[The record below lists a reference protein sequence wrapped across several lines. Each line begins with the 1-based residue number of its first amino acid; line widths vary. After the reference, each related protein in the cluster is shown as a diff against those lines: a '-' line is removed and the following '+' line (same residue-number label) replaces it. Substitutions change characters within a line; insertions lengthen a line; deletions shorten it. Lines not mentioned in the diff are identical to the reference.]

1 MSKVPRA
8 QFPIFTNH
16 LRLSKLARAHA
27 LFARGA
33 VIAREDGPVG
43 KRLVGCVVAARA
55 AVPDA
60 AVLRARP
67 RMSAI

>member
-1 MSKVPRA
+1 MGLCMERSLAMLVG
-8 QFPIFTNH
+8 
-16 LRLSKLARAHA
+16 LSASSY
-27 LFARGA
+27 
-33 VIAREDGPVG
+33 GPVG